1 VVSDIDGRRRDRC
14 DGDVS
19 TTDSTLVDVDGTCE
33 PGFEPVADA
42 FAENFRSR
50 GDIGAAVSVIVDGR
64 RVVDL
69 WGGSA
74 APDQPWQ
81 RDTIVNV
88 WSSTKGVVA
97 LAAQMLVDRG
107 LLDLDAP
114 VADYWPEFAAAG
126 KAELPV
132 RYLLSHRAGLSG
144 ARTLLTIDDL
154 PDWGKVTDAL
164 ATCEPWWAPGTASGY
179 HALTFGYLVGEVI
192 RRVSG
197 RSVGRFVADEI
208 AGPLGA
214 DVKIGLDDDDIARC
228 ATLTMEAPPPDSANA
243 AMFAQLDPAVLA
255 ALANPSMAAPGAADI
270 ANADAWR
277 RAEIPA
283 ANGHATATGLAAV
296 YAVLAQGGEHAGIR
310 LLSPEAAERIRE
322 GQGRGVDLV
331 LGVGNA
337 GLPNEWAL
345 GVILSGP
352 EGIYGR
358 NPRSFGHSGYGGSF
372 GMADP
377 EARLSIGYVMN
388 HMGNNLSGDPRQ
400 VALTEA
406 VYACL

>member
-1 VVSDIDGRRRDRC
+1 M
-14 DGDVS
+14 GDVS
-19 TTDSTLVDVDGTCE
+19 TTDSTLVDVEGTCE
-33 PGFEPVADA
+33 PGFEPVAEA

-50 GDIGAAVSVIVDGR
+50 GDIGAAACVIVDGR
-64 RVVDL
+64 RVVDV
-69 WGGSA
+69 WGGHA
-74 APDQPWQ
+74 APGTPWQ

-97 LAAQMLVDRG
+97 LAVQMLVDRG
-107 LLDLDAP
+107 QLDLDTP
-114 VADYWPEFAAAG
+114 VATYWPEFAAGG
-126 KAELPV
+126 KAEIPV

-144 ARTLLTIDDL
+144 ARAPLTVEDL
-154 PDWGKVTDAL
+154 SDWDKVVAAL
-164 ATCEPWWAPGTASGY
+164 AASEPWWTPGTASGY
-179 HALTFGYLVGEVI
+179 HALTFGYLVGEVV
-192 RRVSG
+192 RRISG

-214 DVKIGLDDDDIARC
+214 DVKIGLVDSDIARC
-228 ATLTMEAPPPDSANA
+228 ATLTMDAPPPDSANA

-255 ALANPSMAAPGAADI
+255 ALANPSMAPPAAADI

-283 ANGHATATGLAAV
+283 ANGHATATGLATV
-296 YAVLAQGGEHAGIR
+296 YAVLAQEGEHAGVR
-310 LLSPEAAERIRE
+310 LLSPEAAERVRE

-331 LGVGNA
+331 LGLGNA

-352 EGIYGR
+352 EGLYGP